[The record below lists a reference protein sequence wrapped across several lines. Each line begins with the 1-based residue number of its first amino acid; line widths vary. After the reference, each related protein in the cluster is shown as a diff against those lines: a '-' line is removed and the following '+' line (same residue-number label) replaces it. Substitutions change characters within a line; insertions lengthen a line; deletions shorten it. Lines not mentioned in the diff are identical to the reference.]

1 MEKLNLE
8 KVLRK
13 TRERRKLNKA
23 RLEKTQKTIE
33 TQKTLDYKL
42 TALELLLESLL
53 DGTPGLTQQLES
65 ALKNLEELNK
75 KGGW

>member
-65 ALKNLEELNK
+65 ALKNLEESNK

>member
-8 KVLRK
+8 KVLKK
-13 TRERRKLNKA
+13 TQERRKLNKA
-23 RLEKTQKTIE
+23 RLDKTRKNLE
-33 TQKTLDYKL
+33 TQTALDCKL

-65 ALKNLEELNK
+65 ALKNLEELNQ